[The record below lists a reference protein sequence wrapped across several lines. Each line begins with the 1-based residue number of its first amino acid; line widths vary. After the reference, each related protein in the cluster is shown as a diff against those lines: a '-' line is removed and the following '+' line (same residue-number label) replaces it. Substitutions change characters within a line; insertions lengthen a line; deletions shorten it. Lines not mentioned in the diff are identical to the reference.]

1 MGAYCSG
8 RMGEHHDVQKGVTLS
23 WENITFTL
31 EAGARSRLRRCIP
44 FMKNTAETAGGKQIL
59 HGVSGSVPPSQLL
72 AVMGSSGAGKT
83 TFLNALA
90 QQLQGGVVG
99 GNVLIDGE
107 LMTKSLFRKYCGYV
121 RQDDVL
127 LPNLTVRQTIEF
139 YAALR
144 LPKSLSRKE
153 RRQRVDETLSK
164 LGLNH
169 CQHSPIGGEKARGIS
184 GGEKRRVSI
193 AVELIR
199 NPTIL
204 FLDEPT
210 SGLDARTSLSV
221 IETLADLAHNHG
233 HTIVCTIH
241 QPRNQAFN
249 LFDRLFLLARGR
261 EIYSGPISNAAT
273 YFEEMGYECPA
284 FENPADFYI
293 DLLTIDSTSI
303 EKEEESKRRIND
315 IIERS
320 ENNRYVAEHF
330 QPDDHEQ
337 IAKPPAMPGR
347 IMQTYLI
354 TKRSMMNT
362 QGNPGYLIGK
372 TIQAV
377 VMAIAIA
384 ILWWQI
390 DNDQSAIQDRAG
402 VVFIVLLSSAFP
414 EAMGGLLI
422 FPQER
427 EIFRRERRA
436 GMYPLSAYYLGKQ
449 IAEFPLQVMMPALF
463 ATVVYWLV
471 GLPSEW
477 WIYGTFLSLVMLMA
491 VCVSSAGMLLGAI
504 FPLTAAVVVLPCLLL
519 ISLLFAGFY
528 VHPDNIPVWVDW
540 VKYISLFFY
549 AYMAVMRNQFEDL
562 DMYCKSDQFLTQT
575 ASGVCPDGEA
585 VTVTERTCPITNG
598 DTIVNNVGAD
608 LLEIWQYQLILLGF
622 VIFVRLLIY
631 PALKYASPREAGA

>member
-23 WENITFTL
+23 RENITFTL

-107 LMTKSLFRKYCGYV
+107 VMTKSLFRKYCGYV

-221 IETLADLAHNHG
+221 INTLDLAHNHN

-241 QPRNQAFN
+241 QPRSSAFAK
-249 LFDRLFLLARGR
+249 FDQLLLLARGHQ
-261 EIYSGPISNAAT
+261 IYSG
-273 YFEEMGYECPA
+273 
-284 FENPADFYI
+284 
-293 DLLTIDSTSI
+293 
-303 EKEEESKRRIND
+303 
-315 IIERS
+315 
-320 ENNRYVAEHF
+320 
-330 QPDDHEQ
+330 
-337 IAKPPAMPGR
+337 
-347 IMQTYLI
+347 YL
-354 TKRSMMNT
+354 
-362 QGNPGYLIGK
+362 
-372 TIQAV
+372 
-377 VMAIAIA
+377 
-384 ILWWQI
+384 
-390 DNDQSAIQDRAG
+390 
-402 VVFIVLLSSAFP
+402 
-414 EAMGGLLI
+414 
-422 FPQER
+422 
-427 EIFRRERRA
+427 
-436 GMYPLSAYYLGKQ
+436 
-449 IAEFPLQVMMPALF
+449 
-463 ATVVYWLV
+463 
-471 GLPSEW
+471 
-477 WIYGTFLSLVMLMA
+477 
-491 VCVSSAGMLLGAI
+491 
-504 FPLTAAVVVLPCLLL
+504 
-519 ISLLFAGFY
+519 
-528 VHPDNIPVWVDW
+528 
-540 VKYISLFFY
+540 
-549 AYMAVMRNQFEDL
+549 
-562 DMYCKSDQFLTQT
+562 
-575 ASGVCPDGEA
+575 
-585 VTVTERTCPITNG
+585 
-598 DTIVNNVGAD
+598 
-608 LLEIWQYQLILLGF
+608 
-622 VIFVRLLIY
+622 
-631 PALKYASPREAGA
+631 AGAEAY

>member
-1 MGAYCSG
+1 MGG

-107 LMTKSLFRKYCGYV
+107 VMTKSLFRKYCGYV

-184 GGEKRRVSI
+184 G
-193 AVELIR
+193 
-199 NPTIL
+199 
-204 FLDEPT
+204 
-210 SGLDARTSLSV
+210 
-221 IETLADLAHNHG
+221 
-233 HTIVCTIH
+233 
-241 QPRNQAFN
+241 
-249 LFDRLFLLARGR
+249 R

-330 QPDDHEQ
+330 QPDEHEQ

-575 ASGVCPDGEA
+575 ASGVLS
-585 VTVTERTCPITNG
+585 R
-598 DTIVNNVGAD
+598 
-608 LLEIWQYQLILLGF
+608 
-622 VIFVRLLIY
+622 R
-631 PALKYASPREAGA
+631 